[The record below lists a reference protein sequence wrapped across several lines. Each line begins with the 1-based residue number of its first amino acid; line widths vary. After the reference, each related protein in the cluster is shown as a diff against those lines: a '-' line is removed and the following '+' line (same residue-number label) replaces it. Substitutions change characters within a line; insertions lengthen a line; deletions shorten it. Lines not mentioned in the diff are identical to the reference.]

1 MEHKFDNR
9 EFEQFVKQNAD
20 QYRMF
25 PSDRVWKGINN
36 TLHTRRRWYG
46 LGLAL
51 LLLTTAAV
59 TGIMLTPSGTKQS
72 AAVDA
77 VILLITQDSKEQIT
91 DQLPVIAHVK
101 AATKSNVTTVSPD
114 NTQESLFPVSSNE
127 VKVIS
132 NNQVSSEFNQT
143 SITANEEK
151 TTDVTLAEPL
161 LSIKSNTTDQIV
173 KNKSKQVDK
182 NLILAN
188 QDKIAVL
195 FENITVP
202 ESSNVKI
209 AKQAEQPTIAEIKDS
224 YKDANLL
231 TIESVVNSYKYV
243 KARKKISWR
252 LFVTPT
258 ITYRELDDNKPFL
271 TAARST
277 IGASNSY
284 SFADINSQVTH
295 KPDVGIQLGFTAGY
309 PISKNI
315 TLTGGLQFNVNKYNI
330 RASASASEVATIALN
345 TSGGGTNTVSAI
357 TNYRNVAGYRA
368 AWLHNKYISASVPI
382 GAEIKLS
389 GNRKTIIGVGATVQP
404 TYVLGNRA
412 YLLSTDLKNYA
423 EVPSLTRKWN
433 INTGF
438 EIFAGYKTGKTD
450 WRIGPQ
456 VRYQVFSS
464 FDNKYP
470 IKEHLFDFGVKLG
483 LTLK

>member
-9 EFEQFVKQNAD
+9 DFEQFVKQNAD

-25 PSDRVWKGINN
+25 PSDKVWKGINN
-36 TLHTRRRWYG
+36 TLHTKRRWYG

-59 TGIMLTPSGTKQS
+59 TGIMLAPSDKKQS
-72 AAVDA
+72 VAGDAASV
-77 VILLITQDSKEQIT
+77 LINKINKEQN
-91 DQLPVIAHVK
+91 QVSKQAPVVFTHVNAPAKNNTTIA
-101 AATKSNVTTVSPD
+101 SPD
-114 NTQESLFPVSSNE
+114 NTQKNLFPASSNT
-127 VKVIS
+127 VIDNSIPLQS
-132 NNQVSSEFNQT
+132 NQNSNV
-143 SITANEEK
+143 AGEEK
-151 TTDVTLAEPL
+151 TTDIVLAEPVY
-161 LSIKSNTTDQIV
+161 SIKSTSPDQIV
-173 KNKSKQVDK
+173 KNRSKQVDK
-182 NLILAN
+182 TQVLVN
-188 QDKIAVL
+188 QNNTSVL
-195 FENITVP
+195 SENISAPEFSTDKATAKSDPSTV
-202 ESSNVKI
+202 
-209 AKQAEQPTIAEIKDS
+209 AETEYS

-231 TIESVVNSYKYV
+231 TIESVVNTFKYV
-243 KARKKISWR
+243 KTRKKISWR
-252 LFVTPT
+252 IFITPT

-271 TAARST
+271 AAARST

-284 SFADINSQVTH
+284 SLADINSQVTH
-295 KPDVGIQLGFTAGY
+295 KPDIGIQLGFTAGY
-309 PISKNI
+309 PVSKNI
-315 TLTGGLQFNVNKYNI
+315 TLTGGLQFNVSKYNI
-330 RASASASEVATIALN
+330 RASTSASEVATIALN

-368 AWLHNKYISASVPI
+368 AWLHNKYISASVPV

-389 GNRKTIIGVGATVQP
+389 GNRKTIVGVGATVQP
-404 TYVLGNRA
+404 TYILGNRA

-438 EIFAGYKTGKTD
+438 EIFAGYKTKKAD